1 MMEECLQRF
10 VRRDRC
16 PLVQLVAKELG
27 TPDVRQAMNRASGY
41 RAGTVAATDQQEL
54 MDRIASEHELN
65 ESRRAALAAAL
76 DHHLTLIQG

>member
-1 MMEECLQRF
+1 MI
-10 VRRDRC
+10 
-16 PLVQLVAKELG
+16 
-27 TPDVRQAMNRASGY
+27 RAPGY
-41 RAGTVAATDQQEL
+41 WAGTVATTDQQGL

>member
-1 MMEECLQRF
+1 MQECLQRI

-16 PLVQLVAKELG
+16 PLVQLAAKELG
-27 TPDVRQAMNRASGY
+27 TPDVRGAMNRAPGY
-41 RAGTVAATDQQEL
+41 WAGTVATTDQQGL